1 MYSTVF
7 LSLKVTIH
15 CEQYQNKF
23 LYKRYSIHKEKM
35 YELHIFFCNHMPLS
49 YTVGQGPLS
58 TCSKSCGPGFET
70 LWDFSGHMVRRF
82 MANLNNCIFHNV

>member
-7 LSLKVTIH
+7 LSLKVSIH

-35 YELHIFFCNHMPLS
+35 YELHIFFL
-49 YTVGQGPLS
+49 
-58 TCSKSCGPGFET
+58 
-70 LWDFSGHMVRRF
+70 
-82 MANLNNCIFHNV
+82 